1 VKKTILFVDDNDNV
15 IQGLERQ
22 LRPFRGEWQL
32 LFAQNAEA
40 ALMILEKQPIDLI
53 VSDMLMPDMCGE
65 ELLLKVKQLYPATI
79 RIIFSGYSDEI
90 TLKKALEVAHQ
101 YFCKPCNID
110 TLRESI
116 SQIFQIQ
123 NTINNPRIIQS
134 IGDPNHL
141 PSLPEIYQDIN
152 AAIASETTTIAE
164 LAGIFARDMVLS
176 ARLLQLVN
184 SPYFGVRQRIS
195 SLSEAISMIGINMLN
210 NLVLSIH
217 IKHAFPVNNPK
228 MLIYMEYLWQDAWR
242 VAQLAKL
249 ISLAEE
255 QPEDRPDQAY
265 LGGLLHNMGLL
276 VFLSRSGDQLLQF
289 VQEIKKTDIP
299 INTLEKQLFGFTH
312 CEAAA
317 YLLSLWKIPPRI
329 IESVLLHTSPNESD
343 YDGMNALTAVHA
355 ATFLLNPA
363 EAKNCDRMFCI
374 KLDSDYL
381 QRINKLNRLPDW
393 QLLAETTIAQFN
405 QSTH

>member
-1 VKKTILFVDDNDNV
+1 MKKTILFVDDNDNV
-15 IQGLERQ
+15 IQGLKRQ

-32 LFAQNAEA
+32 FFAHNAEA
-40 ALMILEKQPIDLI
+40 ALAVMENQSIDLI
-53 VSDMLMPDMCGE
+53 VSDMLMPDMRGE
-65 ELLLKVKQLYPATI
+65 ELLQKVKQLYPATI

-90 TLKKALEVAHQ
+90 TLKNALEVAHQ
-101 YFCKPCNID
+101 YFCKPCHID

-141 PSLPEIYQDIN
+141 PSLPKIYQDIN
-152 AAIASETTTIAE
+152 AAIASETTTTAE
-164 LAGIFARDMVLS
+164 LANIFARDMVLS

-184 SPYFGVRQRIS
+184 SPYFGIRQRIS
-195 SLSEAISMIGINMLN
+195 SLSEAISMVGINMLN

-249 ISLAEE
+249 ISLAEQ

-276 VFLSRSGDQLLQF
+276 VFLSRGGDQLLQF
-289 VQEIKKTDIP
+289 VQEVKNTDTP
-299 INTLEKQLFGFTH
+299 INTLEKQIFGFNR

-329 IESVLLHTSPNESD
+329 IESVLMHTTPNESD
-343 YDGMNALTAVHA
+343 YDGMNALTAVHT

-363 EAKNCDRMFCI
+363 EAKACDRMFCL

-381 QRINKLNRLPDW
+381 QRINKLQRLAHW
-393 QLLAETTIAQFN
+393 QTLAEIALAQIT
-405 QSTH
+405 QSKH